1 MRTGKLLLLVFV
13 PVVLVLLLTP
23 FLARWDTT
31 KEVARWSSTNAV
43 YGIKRPI
50 WLGIHRNV
58 AYVDIFSSYPSY
70 SLFVTDGGYGYLRT
84 FDIPSTDFKSYL
96 ARCQVNWKPDGAEL
110 LTPDGE
116 RLFIP
121 GQSIL
126 RQIGATNRSW

>member
-1 MRTGKLLLLVFV
+1 MRTWKLLLLVFA
-13 PVVLVLLLTP
+13 PLVLVLLLTP
-23 FLARWDTT
+23 FFASWGTT

-43 YGIKRPI
+43 YGVKRPI
-50 WLGIHRNV
+50 WLSIYRNV
-58 AYVDIFSSYPSY
+58 AYVDISSGSPSY
-70 SLFVTDGGYGYLRT
+70 SLFVTDGSYGYLRK

-96 ARCQVNWKPDGAEL
+96 ALCQVTWKPDGVEL

-126 RQIGATNRSW
+126 RRIGPD